1 MKDLGDSINLLN
13 DSTTFNN
20 QHMPSSNIYVTGYLA
35 FKSFY

>member
-1 MKDLGDSINLLN
+1 MKDIDDSINLLN

-20 QHMPSSNIYVTGYLA
+20 QHMPFSNICVTGYLA